1 MKERN
6 FLLLTILAIATILIS
21 LVLGIVFDKKAAL
34 LGIFA
39 VPAMVAS
46 FIYPR
51 MGLLALIIYLPLN
64 ITVL

>member
-6 FLLLTILAIATILIS
+6 YLLLNILAISTIIIS
-21 LVLGIVFDKKAAL
+21 LVLGIVLDKKAAL

-46 FIYPR
+46 FIHPPL
-51 MGLLALIIYLPLN
+51 GLLAQIIYLPLSS
-64 ITVL
+64 TV